1 MKESQAPGQTD
12 AAATFSIKLFV
23 ILEEPR
29 ENAATPVVCF
39 SHLRWSFVYQRPQHL
54 LRRAAGLTEVHFWE
68 EPLLENREDARL
80 ATTIN
85 SEGVHVLTPLLPVS
99 LAPEAA
105 VQAERRL
112 LDAYMAEQQMAR
124 YVGWYY
130 TPMALRVSSHL
141 KPAVTVYDCMDELS
155 AFQGAPPELLEQEKR
170 LFARADAVFAGGES
184 LFSVK
189 RLQHANVHLFPSSI
203 DQDHFFSARMALDD
217 PKDQA
222 LIPHPRVGFYGVLD
236 ERLDRELV
244 REVAA
249 LLPEWHF
256 VLIGPVVKINAD
268 ELPRA
273 KNIHYLGQKQYSELP
288 QYLSG
293 WDVAMLPFAR
303 NASTR
308 FISPTKTP
316 EYLAAG
322 KPVVS
327 TPIQDVVRPYGELGL
342 VHIAADARS
351 FAAAIEESLKQT
363 GETWLGRV
371 DRFLAGNSWDRTFGG
386 MWKEIQR
393 CSSPLGP
400 ESSAVDLLRQ
410 ERSGANV

>member
-1 MKESQAPGQTD
+1 M
-12 AAATFSIKLFV
+12 

-29 ENAATPVVCF
+29 ATPETPVLCF

-54 LRRAAGLTEVHFWE
+54 LRRAAELTEVHFWE
-68 EPLLENREDARL
+68 EPLLESREDAKL
-80 ATTIN
+80 AISIN
-85 SEGVHVLTPLLPVS
+85 SDGVHVLTPLLPAG

-105 VQAERRL
+105 LQAERRL
-112 LDAYMAEQQMAR
+112 LDGYLAEQGIAR
-124 YVGWYY
+124 YVAWYY

-141 KPAVTVYDCMDELS
+141 QPVVTVYDCMDELS

-170 LFARADAVFAGGES
+170 LFARADVVFAGGES
-184 LFSVK
+184 LFAVK

-203 DQDHFFSARMALDD
+203 DKEHFLSARAAQDE
-217 PKDQA
+217 PEDQA
-222 LIPHPRVGFYGVLD
+222 PIAHPRVGFYGVLD

-249 LLPEWHF
+249 LLPEWQLL
-256 VLIGPVVKINAD
+256 LIGPVVKINAD
-268 ELPRA
+268 ELPKA
-273 KNIHYLGQKQYSELP
+273 ENIHYLGQKNYSELP

-342 VHIAADARS
+342 VHIAADAKS

-363 GETWLGRV
+363 GENWLKRV

-393 CSSPLGP
+393 CSLPLGP
-400 ESSAVDLLRQ
+400 ESSAVDLLTQ